1 MNPRTVAL
9 GADHAGYSYKE
20 IIRATLE
27 GKGFVVL
34 DFGTDSE
41 DSVDY
46 PDFVHPAM
54 EAIESGKADLGIIL
68 CGTGNGVAITANKHA
83 GIRAALC
90 WSEEITELARQH
102 NDANVLALPTRFI
115 SREEALAMVNTFLS
129 TPFEGGRHTR
139 RVGKIPC

>member
-20 IIRATLE
+20 IIRASLE
-27 GKGFVVL
+27 REGYAVL

-54 EAIESGKADLGIIL
+54 EAIEGGKADIGIIL
-68 CGTGNGVAITANKHA
+68 CGTGNGVAITANKHT

-115 SREEALAMVNTFLS
+115 SRDEALAMVNTFLS
-129 TPFEGGRHTR
+129 TPFEGGRHSR

>member
-20 IIRATLE
+20 IIRASLE
-27 GKGFVVL
+27 SEGYAVL

-54 EAIESGKADLGIIL
+54 EAIEGGKADIGIIL
-68 CGTGNGVAITANKHA
+68 CGTGNGVAITANKHT

-90 WSEEITELARQH
+90 WSEEITQLARQH

-115 SREEALAMVNTFLS
+115 SRDEALAMVNTFLS
-129 TPFEGGRHTR
+129 TPFEGGRHSR

>member
-20 IIRATLE
+20 IIRASLE
-27 GKGFVVL
+27 SEGYAVL

-54 EAIESGKADLGIIL
+54 EAIEGGKADIGIIL
-68 CGTGNGVAITANKHA
+68 CGTGNGVAITANKHT

-115 SREEALAMVNTFLS
+115 SRDEALAMVNTFLS
-129 TPFEGGRHTR
+129 TPFEGGRHSR

>member
-20 IIRATLE
+20 IIRASLE
-27 GKGFVVL
+27 REGYVVL

-54 EAIESGKADLGIIL
+54 EAIEGGKADIGIIL
-68 CGTGNGVAITANKHA
+68 CGTGNGVAITANKHT

-115 SREEALAMVNTFLS
+115 SRDEALAMVNTFLS
-129 TPFEGGRHTR
+129 TPFEGGRHSR